1 MTQTIIIAQLLVH
14 KLAVA
19 GVGVSTE
26 QEFVAAM
33 EQAFITKGPSLIDV
47 SIDPTGYP
55 EQLKAMRQ

>member
-1 MTQTIIIAQLLVH
+1 VH